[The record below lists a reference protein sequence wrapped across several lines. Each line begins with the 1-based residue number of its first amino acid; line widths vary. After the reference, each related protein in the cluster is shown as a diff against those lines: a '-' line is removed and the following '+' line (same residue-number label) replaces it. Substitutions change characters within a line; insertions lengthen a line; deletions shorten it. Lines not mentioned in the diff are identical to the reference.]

1 MVWSILVTWA
11 KAERMGAMQITTP
24 PAGIVNVGGYR
35 FPEREM
41 QAIVSKLDSASTLAM
56 LPDALAGHRLAGSA
70 ADRERVQ
77 DALARLGVN
86 PLLIGAFRESRRS
99 AA

>member
-1 MVWSILVTWA
+1 
-11 KAERMGAMQITTP
+11 
-24 PAGIVNVGGYR
+24 
-35 FPEREM
+35 
-41 QAIVSKLDSASTLAM
+41 M

-86 PLLIGAFRESRRS
+86 PLLISAFRDSRRS

>member
-56 LPDALAGHRLAGSA
+56 LPDALAAIGSRA
-70 ADRERVQ
+70 APPT
-77 DALARLGVN
+77 ANA
-86 PLLIGAFRESRRS
+86 SRTLS
-99 AA
+99 PGSV